1 MLPRHRLGRVAT
13 GAATSRELLRDAL
26 RIFSE
31 RGARLLCGSVA
42 FYALLSI
49 VPILVIAL
57 RMASWFVD
65 ARDVGSTLGHELR
78 HWLGENGARTLL
90 NLVFGADAI
99 TTVSLTNALGLLA
112 LWYAATRLFSLL
124 IKALDLLLA
133 KEPPK
138 LSGAT
143 PRLLRQLRRRGLAF
157 VMVLVVGL
165 MLLGLVFL
173 HLGLGWAR
181 HVLEL
186 QTFVSQPIEAF
197 APFLVAT
204 LLFSLMF
211 RVLPSVSVRTSDALT
226 GGLVTALLFTLG
238 SVLIT
243 AYITHRDVSV
253 YGAAGAFVTL
263 MLWAH
268 YSAHA
273 FFLGAAFTAAHAG
286 RRESLALGAESDKLA
301 SSEEPAAGS

>member
-1 MLPRHRLGRVAT
+1 
-13 GAATSRELLRDAL
+13 L

-49 VPILVIAL
+49 VPILVIAV

-65 ARDVGSTLGHELR
+65 AKDVGSALGHELEYWVGVR
-78 HWLGENGARTLL
+78 GSQTLL
-90 NLVFGADAI
+90 ALVFGAPAAGGS
-99 TTVSLTNALGLLA
+99 SLTSALGLLA

-124 IKALDLLLA
+124 IKALDLLWA
-133 KEPPK
+133 KEPEI
-138 LSGAT
+138 T
-143 PRLLRQLRRRGLAF
+143 HRMPRLMRQLRRRGLAF
-157 VMVLVVGL
+157 GMVLVVGL
-165 MLLGLVFL
+165 MLLGLVLF
-173 HLGLGWAR
+173 HVGLGWAR
-181 HVLEL
+181 HQLALEP
-186 QTFVSQPIEAF
+186 FVSRPVEAF
-197 APFLVAT
+197 VSFSVAT

-211 RVLPSVSVRTSDALT
+211 RVLPSASVRTSDALT
-226 GGLVTALLFTLG
+226 GGVVTASLFTLG

-253 YGAAGAFVTL
+253 YGAAGALVTL

-286 RRESLALGAESDKLA
+286 RRERLAIGAESAKLA
-301 SSEEPAAGS
+301 GGEGPSSRS

>member
-1 MLPRHRLGRVAT
+1 MSTRDGSGRLAEAFVTVRD
-13 GAATSRELLRDAL
+13 LCRDAL

-49 VPILVIAL
+49 VPILVIAV

-65 ARDVGSTLGHELR
+65 AKDVGSALGHELEYWVGVR
-78 HWLGENGARTLL
+78 GSQTLL
-90 NLVFGADAI
+90 ALVFGAPTAKGS
-99 TTVSLTNALGLLA
+99 SLTSALGLLA

-133 KEPPK
+133 KEPDR
-138 LSGAT
+138 LAERM

-157 VMVLVVGL
+157 GMVLVVGL
-165 MLLGLVFL
+165 MLLGLVFF
-173 HLGLGWAR
+173 HVGLGWAR
-181 HVLEL
+181 HQLALEP
-186 QTFVSQPIEAF
+186 FVSRPVEAF
-197 APFLVAT
+197 VSFAVAT
-204 LLFSLMF
+204 SLFSLMF
-211 RVLPSVSVRTSDALT
+211 RVLPSASVRTSDALT
-226 GGLVTALLFTLG
+226 GGVVTASLFTLG

-243 AYITHRDVSV
+243 AYITQRDVSV
-253 YGAAGAFVTL
+253 YGAAGALVTL

-286 RRESLALGAESDKLA
+286 RRGRLALSAESAKLA
-301 SSEEPAAGS
+301 DGEGPSSRS

>member
-1 MLPRHRLGRVAT
+1 MSSRRRYGKVRARLRALQEL
-13 GAATSRELLRDAL
+13 AREAV
-26 RIFSE
+26 RIFSD

-42 FYALLSI
+42 FYSLLSI

-65 ARDVGSTLGHELR
+65 SRDVGSTLGHELEY
-78 HWLGENGARTLL
+78 WLGANGSRTLL
-90 NLVFGADAI
+90 ALVFGAPAASQ
-99 TTVSLTNALGLLA
+99 VSLTNALGLMA

-124 IKALDLLLA
+124 IRALDLLMS
-133 KEPPK
+133 KEPPAVS
-138 LSGAT
+138 SGA
-143 PRLLRQLRRRGLAF
+143 PRILRQLRRRGLAF
-157 VMVLVVGL
+157 AMVLVVGL
-165 MLLGLVFL
+165 MLLGLVFV

-181 HVLEL
+181 HVLRLEPL
-186 QTFVSQPIEAF
+186 VSRPLEACASF
-197 APFLVAT
+197 AVAT
-204 LLFSLMF
+204 LLFALMF
-211 RVLPSVSVRTSDALT
+211 RVLPSVSVRTQDALI

-243 AYITHRDVSV
+243 TYITHRDVSV

-286 RRESLALGAESDKLA
+286 RRDGLALASESDKLGDGGPP
-301 SSEEPAAGS
+301 SSRG